1 MVSLNSRVKKLEKLR
16 QGDAAGGDRMTLQE
30 WRDLYA
36 PGGLL
41 DRAVVRT
48 RAERDRI
55 YNDFIV
61 KNHPKMWA
69 IQSERIL
76 RTQSQIAETTAMF
89 ED

>member
-1 MVSLNSRVKKLEKLR
+1 MARLSNRVGKLEKLR
-16 QGDAAGGDRMTLQE
+16 QGAVSTGDRMTLQE

-48 RAERDRI
+48 RDERNKI
-55 YNDFIV
+55 YNDYIV

-76 RTQSQIAETTAMF
+76 RTQSQIAETMAMF
-89 ED
+89 D